1 MMTRSLGLGAA
12 IAAIVLLMLPGCT
25 RDTRVS
31 RAESALREA
40 HLGRFDVHTGKDP
53 HGIHIG
59 GRVADEARHARV
71 IAAVREGLQPGEH
84 VYDELVVLTGP
95 RPVATAGRLK

>member
-1 MMTRSLGLGAA
+1 MMTRRLGLGSA
-12 IAAIVLLMLPGCT
+12 IAAIVLLAVPGCT

-31 RAESALREA
+31 RVESALHEA

-53 HGIHIG
+53 HAIHIG
-59 GRVADEARHARV
+59 GRVADQARHARV
-71 IAAVREGLQPGEH
+71 IAAAREGLQPGER

-95 RPVATAGRLK
+95 RPVATTGRLK